1 MSRGNAA
8 GAPNPLGSVV
18 GVSGKWIAK
27 KGSQGI
33 QLTGTIAAVKV
44 QYRKLLLTSG
54 LSQSND
60 YYERIVISMCRSLPN
75 QSSYPSNSVLT

>member
-1 MSRGNAA
+1 MIGRPEPAEAA
-8 GAPNPLGSVV
+8 AYYFTYIDKV
-18 GVSGKWIAK
+18 
-27 KGSQGI
+27 
-33 QLTGTIAAVKV
+33 TGDDA
-44 QYRKLLLTSG
+44 TSG